1 MALNKKSNPSSKN
14 DLARLWR
21 LFDEGL
27 RYLRIKRY
35 IIYPI
40 GLS

>member
-27 RYLRIKRY
+27 RYLRIKD
-35 IIYPI
+35 ILFSP
-40 GLS
+40 

>member
-27 RYLRIKRY
+27 LYLRIKDMLFS
-35 IIYPI
+35 P
-40 GLS
+40 